1 MRPPRSRF
9 PAPSRSCARSS
20 RGPRRVPSVEEELAR
35 RLASGEEVVL
45 ATVVKLDGEPPS
57 QAGAKLLMS
66 RDASLAG
73 TLGCSEFDSAALTDS
88 ASIAGSTSTRTTTR
102 RTSWRRWRRCCLA
115 SLASSAWLGAAATP
129 ATTSRHCGPRACPK
143 R

>member
-1 MRPPRSRF
+1 M
-9 PAPSRSCARSS
+9 
-20 RGPRRVPSVEEELAR
+20 PSVEEELAR

-88 ASIAGSTSTRTTTR
+88 ASIAGGTSPQLRTT
-102 RTSWRRWRRCCLA
+102 SCSRC
-115 SLASSAWLGAAATP
+115 S
-129 ATTSRHCGPRACPK
+129 
-143 R
+143 